1 MKHEIKYSP
10 AAVRDLDRVYSD
22 VFDASKSRDVA
33 DKYLNDFLSRIHSK
47 ASFPKAGIPLYYENA
62 FTGYYYVVFKAYLAF
77 YRLEG
82 NALLVDRVLYGK
94 SDYLKLLIHMDETS

>member
-33 DKYLNDFLSRIHSK
+33 DKYLNDFLSRILSK
-47 ASFPKAGIPLYYENA
+47 ASFPKAGIPLFYENA

>member
-1 MKHEIKYSP
+1 MKYEVKYSP
-10 AAVRDLDRVYSD
+10 AAVRDLNRVYSE
-22 VFDASKSRDVA
+22 VIEASKSSDIA
-33 DKYLNDFLSRIHSK
+33 DQYLNGLLNRIHSK

-94 SDYLKLLIHMDETS
+94 SDYLKLLIHTDETS